1 MNEQFF
7 HLESEAP
14 ALIFWGEVWTRGKQY
29 FLSPTAREETS
40 VVITWGGQ
48 LGSRMAL
55 TATLSHKGCVATEHK
70 GQGRRH

>member
-7 HLESEAP
+7 HLESET
-14 ALIFWGEVWTRGKQY
+14 LSTYFWGDVQTRGKQY
-29 FLSPTAREETS
+29 FLSPTEETL

-48 LGSRMAL
+48 LGKRMAL
-55 TATLSHKGCVATEHK
+55 TAILSYKGCVATEHK